1 MSKKYPRYV
10 RLLKNSLFYER
21 SWPSRL
27 QQLGRPRF
35 SLPLRLKLGQY
46 TDAELHRAYAAANDE
61 FDLQLK
67 LMENSGSNVFTE
79 TEIEKAATALLR
91 KQRLNAG
98 DFEHDDDFHHYA
110 EQLVPGV
117 DDALD
122 GDPNRERTAEE
133 QIKIAAYKALSTA
146 ARKKPK
152 MLSSVWS
159 DYVREGNVDVTIT
172 RAARTKQRR
181 WENVFAYIGEHNL
194 NTPNL
199 LDLIHEGL
207 DRYWADRREQG
218 IKVQSIRREWRET
231 LAALRLASDRYRLG
245 WVITPTS
252 KRIKADPPKQK
263 TVLSDAELVSLV
275 TTCLADTK
283 TPEISAAIV
292 FMVQSGA
299 MVSEIARLDAE
310 EVVADLDAAIPQ
322 VAIGKSQDV
331 KVKVEQRR
339 RVVPIVFGKEYLR
352 QHLPNAI
359 KHCSTTTESNMS
371 KRIST
376 KMRSATGNKTLS
388 AHCLRHTLKALSDS
402 VDANQS
408 HVAAIGGWSGGSS
421 VISAAM
427 QQYGAAGLSS
437 SKGFKA
443 VHDTSRKILACVLE
457 VLEAEHGDNVVSITR

>member
-1 MSKKYPRYV
+1 MANNYPRYV
-10 RLLKNSLFYER
+10 RPHKNSLFYER
-21 SWPSRL
+21 SWPTRL
-27 QQLGRPRF
+27 KHLGRPRF
-35 SLPLRLKLGQY
+35 TFSLHLKLGQY
-46 TDAELHRAYAAANDE
+46 TDAELHHALAAANDE
-61 FDLQLK
+61 YELQLK
-67 LMENSGSNVFTE
+67 LMQNSGSTVFTE
-79 TEIEKAATALLR
+79 TEIEKAATVLLR
-91 KQRLNAG
+91 RRQLTAG
-98 DFEHDDDFHHYA
+98 QFEQDDDFHHYA
-110 EQLVPGV
+110 ELLVPGV
-117 DDALD
+117 DDALY
-122 GDPNRERTAEE
+122 GDPDRVRTADE
-133 QIKIAAYKALSTA
+133 QIKIAAYRALSTA

-152 MLSSVWS
+152 MLSSVWL
-159 DYVREGNVDVTIT
+159 DYIREGNIDVTTT

-194 NTPNL
+194 SSPNL
-199 LDLIHEGL
+199 LDVIHDGL

-283 TPEISAAIV
+283 TPEVSAAIV

-299 MVSEIARLDAE
+299 MVSEITRLNSE
-310 EVVADLDAAIPQ
+310 EVTADLGAAIPQ

-352 QHLPNAI
+352 QYLPEAI
-359 KHCSTTTESNMS
+359 KHCNATTESNMS
-371 KRIST
+371 KRISN
-376 KMRSATGNKTLS
+376 KMRSATGNKTLT

-408 HVAAIGGWSGGSS
+408 HVAAIGGWSGGST

>member
-1 MSKKYPRYV
+1 MPNNYPRYV
-10 RLLKNSLFYER
+10 RSLKNSLFYER
-21 SWPSRL
+21 SWPTRL
-27 QQLGRPRF
+27 KHLGRPRF
-35 SLPLRLKLGQY
+35 TFSLHLKLGQY
-46 TDAELHRAYAAANDE
+46 TDAELHHALAAANDE
-61 FDLQLK
+61 YELQLK
-67 LMENSGSNVFTE
+67 LMQNSGSTVFSE

-91 KQRLNAG
+91 RRQLTAG
-98 DFEHDDDFHHYA
+98 QFEQDDDFYHYA
-110 EQLVPGV
+110 ELLVPGV
-117 DDALD
+117 DDALY
-122 GDPNRERTAEE
+122 GDPDRVRTTDE

-159 DYVREGNVDVTIT
+159 DYIREGNIDVTTT

-194 NTPNL
+194 NSSNL
-199 LDLIHEGL
+199 LDVIHDGL

-245 WVITPTS
+245 WLITPTS
-252 KRIKADPPKQK
+252 KRIKPDPPKQK
-263 TVLSDAELVSLV
+263 TVLRDAELVSLV

-292 FMVQSGA
+292 FMAQSGA
-299 MVSEIARLDAE
+299 MVSEITRLNSE
-310 EVVADLDAAIPQ
+310 EVTADLGAAIPQ

-352 QHLPNAI
+352 QYLPEAI
-359 KHCSTTTESNMS
+359 KHCNATTESNMS
-371 KRIST
+371 KRISN
-376 KMRSATGNKTLS
+376 KMRSATGNKTLT

-408 HVAAIGGWSGGSS
+408 HVAAIGGWSGGST

>member
-1 MSKKYPRYV
+1 MPNNYPRYV
-10 RLLKNSLFYER
+10 RPHKNSLFYER
-21 SWPSRL
+21 SWPTRL
-27 QQLGRPRF
+27 KHLGRPRF
-35 SLPLRLKLGQY
+35 TFPLHLKLGQY
-46 TDAELHRAYAAANDE
+46 TDAELHHALAAANDE
-61 FDLQLK
+61 YELQLK
-67 LMENSGSNVFTE
+67 LMQNSGSTVFTE

-91 KQRLNAG
+91 RRQLIAG
-98 DFEHDDDFHHYA
+98 QFEQDDDFHHYA
-110 EQLVPGV
+110 ELLVPGV
-117 DDALD
+117 DDALY
-122 GDPNRERTAEE
+122 GDPDRVRTTDE
-133 QIKIAAYKALSTA
+133 QIKIAAYRALSTA

-159 DYVREGNVDVTIT
+159 DYIREGNIDVTTT

-194 NTPNL
+194 SLPNL
-199 LDLIHEGL
+199 LDVIHDGL

-252 KRIKADPPKQK
+252 KRIKAGPPKQK

-283 TPEISAAIV
+283 TPEVSAAIV

-310 EVVADLDAAIPQ
+310 EVAADLGAAIPQ

-352 QHLPNAI
+352 QHLPKAI
-359 KHCSTTTESNMS
+359 EHCSSTSESNMS
-371 KRIST
+371 KRISN
-376 KMRSATGNKTLS
+376 KMRFATGNKTLT

-408 HVAAIGGWSGGSS
+408 HVAAIGGWSGGST
-421 VISAAM
+421 VISSAM

-443 VHDTSRKILACVLE
+443 VHDTSRKILACVLQ

>member
-21 SWPSRL
+21 SWPARL
-27 QQLGRPRF
+27 KHLGRPRF
-35 SLPLRLKLGQY
+35 TLPLRLKLGQY
-46 TDAELHRAYAAANDE
+46 TEAELHRAYAAANDE

-67 LMENSGSNVFTE
+67 LMQNSGSTAFTE
-79 TEIEKAATALLR
+79 SEIEKAATALLR
-91 KQRLNAG
+91 KQRLNVG
-98 DFEHDDDFHHYA
+98 EFEHDDDFHHYA
-110 EQLVPGV
+110 EQLIPGL

-122 GDPNRERTAEE
+122 GDPDRVRSADE
-133 QIKIAAYKALSTA
+133 QIKIAAYRALSTA

-159 DYVREGNVDVTIT
+159 DYIRERNIDVTTT
-172 RAARTKQRR
+172 RDGRTKQRR
-181 WENVFAYIGEHNL
+181 WENVFAYVGEHSL
-194 NTPNL
+194 STPNL
-199 LDLIHEGL
+199 VDAIHEGL
-207 DRYWADRREQG
+207 DRYWADRREKG

-245 WVITPTS
+245 WVIIPTS

-263 TVLSDAELVSLV
+263 TVLSDAEIVSLV

-283 TPEISAAIV
+283 TPEVSAAIV

-299 MVSEIARLDAE
+299 MVSEIARLDADD
-310 EVVADLDAAIPQ
+310 VVADLDAAIPQ

-352 QHLPNAI
+352 QYLPEAI
-359 KHCSTTTESNMS
+359 KHCNATTESNMS
-371 KRIST
+371 KRISN

-408 HVAAIGGWSGGSS
+408 HVAAIGGWSGGST
-421 VISAAM
+421 VISSAM

>member
-1 MSKKYPRYV
+1 MSNKYPRYV
-10 RLLKNSLFYER
+10 RSQKNSLFYER
-21 SWPSRL
+21 SWPTRL
-27 QQLGRPRF
+27 KHLGRPRF
-35 SLPLRLKLGQY
+35 TYPLRLKLGKY
-46 TDAELHRAYAAANDE
+46 TEAELHRAYAAANDE

-67 LMENSGSNVFTE
+67 LMENSGSTAFTE

-122 GDPNRERTAEE
+122 GNPNRERSVEE
-133 QIKIAAYKALSTA
+133 RIKIAAYKALSTA

-159 DYVREGNVDVTIT
+159 DYVREGNVDVTT
-172 RAARTKQRR
+172 SRAARTKQRR
-181 WENVFAYIGEHNL
+181 WENVFAYIGEHSL
-194 NTPNL
+194 STPNL
-199 LDLIHEGL
+199 VDVIHEGL

-252 KRIKADPPKQK
+252 KRIKTDPPKQK
-263 TVLSDAELVSLV
+263 TVLSDVELVSLV

-283 TPEISAAIV
+283 TPEVSAAIM

-299 MVSEIARLDAE
+299 MVSEIARLNAE
-310 EVVADLDAAIPQ
+310 EVVADLGAAIPQ

-339 RVVPIVFGKEYLR
+339 RVVPIVFGKEYLK
-352 QHLPNAI
+352 QHLPKAI
-359 KHCSTTTESNMS
+359 KHCSETTESNMS
-371 KRIST
+371 KRISN
-376 KMRSATGNKTLS
+376 KMRSATNNKTLS

-443 VHDTSRKILACVLE
+443 VHDTSRKILACVLD
-457 VLEAEHGDNVVSITR
+457 VLEAEHGDNVVNIAR

>member
-1 MSKKYPRYV
+1 M
-10 RLLKNSLFYER
+10 
-21 SWPSRL
+21 
-27 QQLGRPRF
+27 
-35 SLPLRLKLGQY
+35 
-46 TDAELHRAYAAANDE
+46 
-61 FDLQLK
+61 
-67 LMENSGSNVFTE
+67 
-79 TEIEKAATALLR
+79 
-91 KQRLNAG
+91 
-98 DFEHDDDFHHYA
+98 
-110 EQLVPGV
+110 PGL

-122 GDPNRERTAEE
+122 GDPDRERTAEE

-159 DYVREGNVDVTIT
+159 DYVREGNVDVTTT
-172 RAARTKQRR
+172 RKGRTKQRR
-181 WENVFAYIGEHNL
+181 WENVFAYIGEHSL
-194 NTPNL
+194 STPNL
-199 LDLIHEGL
+199 LDVIHEGL

-283 TPEISAAIV
+283 TPEVSAAIV

-299 MVSEIARLDAE
+299 MVSEIARLDAD
-310 EVVADLDAAIPQ
+310 EVVADLHAAIPQ

-352 QHLPNAI
+352 QHLPKAI
-359 KHCSTTTESNMS
+359 KHCSDTTESNMS
-371 KRIST
+371 KRISN
-376 KMRSATGNKTLS
+376 KMRSATGNRTLS

-443 VHDTSRKILACVLE
+443 VHDTSRKILACVLD
-457 VLEAEHGDNVVSITR
+457 VLEAERGDNIINMNR

>member
-1 MSKKYPRYV
+1 MANNYPRYV
-10 RLLKNSLFYER
+10 RPHKNSLFYER
-21 SWPSRL
+21 SWPTRL
-27 QQLGRPRF
+27 KHLGRPRF
-35 SLPLRLKLGQY
+35 TFSLHLKLGQY
-46 TDAELHRAYAAANDE
+46 TDAELHHALAAANDE
-61 FDLQLK
+61 YELQLK
-67 LMENSGSNVFTE
+67 LMQNSGSTVFTE
-79 TEIEKAATALLR
+79 TEIEKAATVLLR
-91 KQRLNAG
+91 RRQLTAG
-98 DFEHDDDFHHYA
+98 QFEQDDDFHHYA
-110 EQLVPGV
+110 ELLVPGV
-117 DDALD
+117 DDALY
-122 GDPNRERTAEE
+122 GDPDRVRTADE
-133 QIKIAAYKALSTA
+133 QIKIAAYRALSTA

-152 MLSSVWS
+152 MLSSVWL
-159 DYVREGNVDVTIT
+159 DYIREGNIDVTTT

-194 NTPNL
+194 SSPNL
-199 LDLIHEGL
+199 LDVIHDGL

-310 EVVADLDAAIPQ
+310 EVIADLDAAIPQ

-352 QHLPNAI
+352 QYLPEAI
-359 KHCSTTTESNMS
+359 KHCNATTESNMS
-371 KRIST
+371 KRISN
-376 KMRSATGNKTLS
+376 KMRSATGNKTLT

-408 HVAAIGGWSGGSS
+408 HVAAIGGWSGGST

-457 VLEAEHGDNVVSITR
+457 VLEAKHGDNVVSITR

>member
-1 MSKKYPRYV
+1 MPNNYPRYV
-10 RLLKNSLFYER
+10 RSLKNSLFYER

-27 QQLGRPRF
+27 KHLGRPRF
-35 SLPLRLKLGQY
+35 THPLRLKLGQY
-46 TDAELHRAYAAANDE
+46 TEAELHRAYAAANEE

-67 LMENSGSNVFTE
+67 LMENSGSTVFTE

-91 KQRLNAG
+91 KQSLDAG
-98 DFEHDDDFHHYA
+98 DFEHNDDFHHYA

-122 GDPNRERTAEE
+122 GDPNRERSAEE
-133 QIKIAAYKALSTA
+133 RIKIAAYKALSTA

-152 MLSSVWS
+152 MLSSVWL
-159 DYVREGNVDVTIT
+159 DYIREGNIDVTTT
-172 RAARTKQRR
+172 RAGRTKQRR
-181 WENVFAYIGEHNL
+181 WENVFAYIGEHSL
-194 NTPNL
+194 STPNL
-199 LDLIHEGL
+199 LDVIHDGL
-207 DRYWADRREQG
+207 DRYWADRRERG

-231 LAALRLASDRYRLG
+231 LAALRLASDRYRFG

-283 TPEISAAIV
+283 TPEVSAAIV

-299 MVSEIARLDAE
+299 MVSEITRLNSE
-310 EVVADLDAAIPQ
+310 EVTADLGAAIPQ

-352 QHLPNAI
+352 QYLPEAI
-359 KHCSTTTESNMS
+359 KHCNATTESNMS
-371 KRIST
+371 KRISN
-376 KMRSATGNKTLS
+376 KMRSATGNKTLT

-408 HVAAIGGWSGGSS
+408 HVAAIGGWSGGST

-443 VHDTSRKILACVLE
+443 VHDTSRKNIACVLE

>member
-1 MSKKYPRYV
+1 MANNYPRYV
-10 RLLKNSLFYER
+10 RPHKNSLFYER
-21 SWPSRL
+21 SWPTRL
-27 QQLGRPRF
+27 KHLGRPRF
-35 SLPLRLKLGQY
+35 TFPLHLKLGQY
-46 TDAELHRAYAAANDE
+46 TDAELHHAFAVANDE
-61 FDLQLK
+61 YELQLK
-67 LMENSGSNVFTE
+67 LMQNSGSTVFTE
-79 TEIEKAATALLR
+79 TEIEKAATVLLR
-91 KQRLNAG
+91 RRQLTAG
-98 DFEHDDDFHHYA
+98 QFEQDDDFHHYA
-110 EQLVPGV
+110 ELLVPGV
-117 DDALD
+117 DDALY
-122 GDPNRERTAEE
+122 GDPDRVRTADE
-133 QIKIAAYKALSTA
+133 QIKIAVYRALSTA

-159 DYVREGNVDVTIT
+159 DYIREGNIDVTTT

-194 NTPNL
+194 SSPNL
-199 LDLIHEGL
+199 LDVIHDGL

-275 TTCLADTK
+275 TTCLADTT
-283 TPEISAAIV
+283 TPEVSAAIV

-299 MVSEIARLDAE
+299 MVSEITRLNSE
-310 EVVADLDAAIPQ
+310 EVTADLGAAIPQ

-352 QHLPNAI
+352 QYLPEAI
-359 KHCSTTTESNMS
+359 KHCNATTESNMS
-371 KRIST
+371 KRISN
-376 KMRSATGNKTLS
+376 KMRSATGNKTLT
-388 AHCLRHTLKALSDS
+388 AHCLRHTLKVLSDS
-402 VDANQS
+402 VDANQF
-408 HVAAIGGWSGGSS
+408 HVAAIGGWSGGST

>member
-1 MSKKYPRYV
+1 MSKKYPSYV
-10 RLLKNSLFYER
+10 RPLKNSLFYER
-21 SWPSRL
+21 AWPSRVKH
-27 QQLGRPRF
+27 LGRPRF
-35 SLPLRLKLGQY
+35 TYPLRLKLGQY

-61 FDLQLK
+61 FDLQLR
-67 LMENSGSNVFTE
+67 LMENSGSNAFTE

-122 GDPNRERTAEE
+122 GDPNRKRSAEE
-133 QIKIAAYKALSTA
+133 QIKIAAYRALSTA

-159 DYVREGNVDVTIT
+159 DYVREGNVDVTTT

-181 WENVFAYIGEHNL
+181 WENVFAYIGEHSL
-194 NTPNL
+194 STPNL
-199 LDLIHEGL
+199 VDVIHEGL

-283 TPEISAAIV
+283 TPEVSAAIV

-299 MVSEIARLDAE
+299 MVSEIARLDAD
-310 EVVADLDAAIPQ
+310 EVVADLHAAIPQ

-352 QHLPNAI
+352 QHLPKAI

-376 KMRSATGNKTLS
+376 KMRSATGNNTLS

-443 VHDTSRKILACVLE
+443 VHDTSRKILACVLD
-457 VLEAEHGDNVVSITR
+457 VLEAEHGDNVVNIAR

>member
-10 RLLKNSLFYER
+10 RSLKNSLFYER
-21 SWPSRL
+21 SWPTRL
-27 QQLGRPRF
+27 KHLGRPRF
-35 SLPLRLKLGQY
+35 THPLRLKLGQY
-46 TDAELHRAYAAANDE
+46 TDAELHRALAAANDE
-61 FDLQLK
+61 YELQLK
-67 LMENSGSNVFTE
+67 LMQNSGSTVFTE
-79 TEIEKAATALLR
+79 TEIEKAATVLLR
-91 KQRLNAG
+91 RRQLTAG
-98 DFEHDDDFHHYA
+98 QFEQDDDFHHYA
-110 EQLVPGV
+110 ELLVPGV
-117 DDALD
+117 DDALY
-122 GDPNRERTAEE
+122 GDPDRVRTADE
-133 QIKIAAYKALSTA
+133 QVKIAAYKALSTA

-152 MLSSVWS
+152 MLSTVWQ
-159 DYVREGNVDVTIT
+159 DYIREGNIDVTSS
-172 RAARTKQRR
+172 RAGRTKQRR
-181 WENVFAYIGEHNL
+181 WENVFAYIGEHSL
-194 NTPNL
+194 STPNL
-199 LDLIHEGL
+199 LDVIHDGL
-207 DRYWADRREQG
+207 DLYWADRREQG

-283 TPEISAAIV
+283 TPEVSAAIV

-299 MVSEIARLDAE
+299 MVSEITRLDAE
-310 EVVADLDAAIPQ
+310 EVITDLDAAIPQ

-352 QHLPNAI
+352 QYLPRAI

-371 KRIST
+371 KRISN

-408 HVAAIGGWSGGSS
+408 HVAAIGGWSGGST
-421 VISAAM
+421 VISSAM

>member
-1 MSKKYPRYV
+1 
-10 RLLKNSLFYER
+10 
-21 SWPSRL
+21 
-27 QQLGRPRF
+27 
-35 SLPLRLKLGQY
+35 
-46 TDAELHRAYAAANDE
+46 
-61 FDLQLK
+61 
-67 LMENSGSNVFTE
+67 MENSGSTAFTE

-91 KQRLNAG
+91 KQRLSAG

-122 GDPNRERTAEE
+122 GDPNRERTVEE
-133 QIKIAAYKALSTA
+133 QIKIAAYRALSTA

-159 DYVREGNVDVTIT
+159 DYVRDGNVDVTTT
-172 RAARTKQRR
+172 RNGRTKQRR
-181 WENVFAYIGEHNL
+181 WERVFAYIGEHSL
-194 NTPNL
+194 STPNL
-199 LDLIHEGL
+199 VDVIHEGL
-207 DRYWADRREQG
+207 DRYWADRCEQG
-218 IKVQSIRREWRET
+218 IKVQSIKREWRET

-245 WVITPTS
+245 WVITPPG
-252 KRIKADPPKQK
+252 KRIKADPQKQK

-283 TPEISAAIV
+283 TPEVSAAIV

-310 EVVADLDAAIPQ
+310 EVIADLDAAIPQ
-322 VAIGKSQDV
+322 VAIGKSHNV

-352 QHLPNAI
+352 QYLPRAI

-371 KRIST
+371 KRISN

-408 HVAAIGGWSGGSS
+408 HVAAIGGWSGGSV

-427 QQYGAAGLSS
+427 QQYGATGLSS

-457 VLEAEHGDNVVSITR
+457 VLEAKHGDNVVSITR

>member
-1 MSKKYPRYV
+1 M
-10 RLLKNSLFYER
+10 
-21 SWPSRL
+21 
-27 QQLGRPRF
+27 
-35 SLPLRLKLGQY
+35 
-46 TDAELHRAYAAANDE
+46 
-61 FDLQLK
+61 QLK

-117 DDALD
+117 DGALD
-122 GDPNRERTAEE
+122 GDPNRERSAEE

-152 MLSSVWS
+152 MLSTVWQ
-159 DYVREGNVDVTIT
+159 DYIREGNIDVTSS
-172 RAARTKQRR
+172 RALRTKQRR
-181 WENVFAYIGEHNL
+181 WENVFAYIGEHSL
-194 NTPNL
+194 STPNL
-199 LDLIHEGL
+199 LDVIHDGL
-207 DRYWADRREQG
+207 DRYWSDRREQG

-283 TPEISAAIV
+283 TPEVSAAIV

-310 EVVADLDAAIPQ
+310 EVAADLAAAIPQ
-322 VAIGKSQDV
+322 IAIGKSQDV

-339 RVVPIVFGKEYLR
+339 RVVPIVLGKEYLL
-352 QHLPNAI
+352 QYLPEAI
-359 KHCSTTTESNMS
+359 KHCNVTTESNMS
-371 KRIST
+371 KRISN
-376 KMRSATGNKTLS
+376 KMRSATGNKTLT

-408 HVAAIGGWSGGSS
+408 HVAAIGGWSGGST

-443 VHDTSRKILACVLE
+443 VHDSSRKILACVLE